1 MTALTSDDLH
11 LFNEGRHFRLYDR
24 LGAHVDPDGVRFSVW
39 APNAQRGVG
48 ARGRQRMDP
57 RRRRARAGRQFGHL
71 DRTVPGLADGR
82 GLQVRD
88 RRAGNGYE
96 VEKADPFA
104 FQAELPPRTGSVVA
118 DLGVH
123 VARRRRGCSPVARG
137 SGSTRR
143 SRSTSSTSVRGSGA
157 TTGAGARTARSHR
170 GSIEY
175 VQQTGFTH
183 VELLPIMEHPFYG
196 SWGYQT
202 TGYFAPTSRYGTPTD
217 FMAFVDELHDAG
229 IGVILDWVPS
239 HFPSDEHGLAFFDG
253 THLFE
258 HSDPRQG
265 FHPDWKTLVFN
276 YGRNE
281 VRSFLTSSAMLL
293 ARPLPRRRPA
303 GRRRRVDAVP
313 RLLA

>member
-24 LGAHVDPDGVRFSVW
+24 LGAHVEPDGVRFSVW
-39 APNAQRGVG
+39 APNAQRVSVLGAGNGWTRGADALEPVG
-48 ARGRQRMDP
+48 SSGIWTGRFP
-57 RRRRARAGRQFGHL
+57 GW
-71 DRTVPGLADGR
+71 RTGEVYKYAIDSR
-82 GLQVRD
+82 
-88 RRAGNGYE
+88 NGYE

-118 DLGVH
+118 DLGYTWH
-123 VARRRRGCSPVARG
+123 DAAWMQ
-137 SGSTRR
+137 
-143 SRSTSSTSVRGSGA
+143 SR
-157 TTGAGARTARSHR
+157 GARQRLDAPISIYELHL
-170 GSIEY
+170 GSWKRRDDGSWCSYREMAPRLIEY

-258 HSDPRQG
+258 HSDPAPGLPSGLEDARVQLRPQRG
-265 FHPDWKTLVFN
+265 AVVPDEQ
-276 YGRNE
+276 R
-281 VRSFLTSSAMLL
+281 MLL
-293 ARPLPRRRPA
+293 ARPLPRRRLA
-303 GRRRRVDAVP
+303 GRRRRVDVVP